1 MRGLTTAPAKIMR
14 FHIGAVPKPESSE
27 PQPGIWTPL
36 RFDFGPRLV
45 QLFAIPLGG
54 IVFVIV
60 GWLWIHFT
68 PVMKNL
74 NGVNPNV
81 LVVELIAAMLVLFPI
96 HELVHAF
103 MHPDFG
109 LSRKTVLGVW
119 PSRLVCY
126 AHYDAPRTRERLLA
140 CLAMPFLVITL
151 LPLLIG
157 IVTGHASILV
167 AFVSSLNALGAGI
180 DIFGIILLFW
190 QVPRH
195 ANVFN
200 QGWRTYWSQ
209 TISG

>member
-1 MRGLTTAPAKIMR
+1 MR

-27 PQPGIWTPL
+27 PQPGIWNPI
-36 RFDFGPRLV
+36 RFDFEPMIA

-54 IVFVIV
+54 IFFVIV

-68 PVMKNL
+68 PVMKNAV
-74 NGVNPNV
+74 VNLAV
-81 LVVELIAAMLVLFPI
+81 LIVSMFVLFPI
-96 HELVHAF
+96 HELVHAV

-119 PSRLVCY
+119 PLRLLFY
-126 AHYDAPRTRERLLA
+126 AHYDGPRTRERLLA
-140 CLAMPFLVITL
+140 SLVMPFLVITV
-151 LPLLIG
+151 LPLLIAL
-157 IVTGHASILV
+157 VTGHASILV

-190 QVPRH
+190 QVPPR

-209 TISG
+209 PES